1 MCFLSNQLFVGD
13 LSDHKKPEKT
23 GPDVQ
28 KKKSKYPKW
37 NQKNKA
43 GYTLL

>member
-28 KKKSKYPKW
+28 KKKVQIPQMESKE
-37 NQKNKA
+37 
-43 GYTLL
+43 